1 MLPKS
6 EKFKTALSA
15 IRARI
20 AAAKR
25 HGTHSGMI
33 DYSGCIYICDE
44 LIRIVNE
51 TDSLI
56 SDGKY
61 STLIAKFAKAMK
73 EGSALTI
80 VRPGTQKRN

>member
-6 EKFKTALSA
+6 EEFKLAMSA
-15 IRARI
+15 VRARI

-44 LIRIVNE
+44 LVRIVNE

-56 SDGKY
+56 SDGEY
-61 STLIAKFAKAMK
+61 RLAFSIDLLVLTNCAKLA
-73 EGSALTI
+73 S
-80 VRPGTQKRN
+80 